1 MPRSRRDR
9 PPPRVPRPLTC
20 APHNPSGN
28 VPAAVVVAARLPSA
42 PRNPVVRAQRS
53 APPTKTAAST
63 GETSNLATTMSS
75 LVKAP
80 LPYEPEAPIE
90 CDPRWG
96 CGSSEGT
103 SVLGCEGGQMCRSHA
118 SLGDERRCVPQ
129 GELAHPN
136 CRPVS
141 GYVRAR
147 SGPDGG
153 APCRGNQARRLL
165 VWVGSSATTGVGA
178 HFRRAAPPR
187 EVVPGLVEL

>member
-28 VPAAVVVAARLPSA
+28 VRAAVVVAARLPSA

-80 LPYEPEAPIE
+80 LPYEAEAPIE
-90 CDPRWG
+90 CDPRWPLLAAD
-96 CGSSEGT
+96 GSVSKRFWLSLSRPSGT
-103 SVLGCEGGQMCRSHA
+103 APATRPASPMDDSRKCSVVNRDATRL
-118 SLGDERRCVPQ
+118 
-129 GELAHPN
+129 
-136 CRPVS
+136 
-141 GYVRAR
+141 
-147 SGPDGG
+147 PDSRK
-153 APCRGNQARRLL
+153 APC
-165 VWVGSSATTGVGA
+165 SALDVTT
-178 HFRRAAPPR
+178 
-187 EVVPGLVEL
+187 VPSIVSEYHR